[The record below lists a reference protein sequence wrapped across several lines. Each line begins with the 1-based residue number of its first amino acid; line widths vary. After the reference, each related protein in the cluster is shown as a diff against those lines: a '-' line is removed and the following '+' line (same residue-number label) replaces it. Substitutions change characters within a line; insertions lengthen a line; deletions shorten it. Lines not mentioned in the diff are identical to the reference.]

1 MGVSA
6 HVTGPIFM
14 DQLYEEDGTDILSQN
29 MCNQLPMHAA

>member
-14 DQLYEEDGTDILSQN
+14 DQLYEVDRTDILTQN
-29 MCNQLPMHAA
+29 IGNQLPMHAA